1 MNTTLIHRSACP
13 RVSLEFTRIRYCEC
27 CGGKS
32 NMIINGHHACGKCLK
47 AGRVLR
53 MLEKEKAAR
62 EFSMHGTVV
71 FCNND
76 LPDGVVQ
83 AMTDKLINR

>member
-1 MNTTLIHRSACP
+1 MNTTLIHRSAKP
-13 RVSLEFTRIRYCEC
+13 RVSLEFTPIRKCEC
-27 CGGKS
+27 CGEHP
-32 NMIINGHHACGKCLK
+32 NMIVNGHHVCGKCLK

>member
-1 MNTTLIHRSACP
+1 MNTTLIHRSAKP
-13 RVSLEFTRIRYCEC
+13 RVSLEFTPIRKCEC
-27 CGGKS
+27 CGEHP
-32 NMIINGHHACGKCLK
+32 NMIVNGHHVCGKCLK

-76 LPDGVVQ
+76 LPTEVMD
-83 AMTDKLINR
+83 AMTARALNR

>member
-1 MNTTLIHRSACP
+1 MNTTLIHRSARP
-13 RVSLEFTRIRYCEC
+13 RISLVFTQVRHCEC
-27 CGGKS
+27 CDGKS
-32 NMIINGHHACGKCLK
+32 NMIVNGHHVCGKCLK

-76 LPDGVVQ
+76 LPD
-83 AMTDKLINR
+83 ACMEELTARTLKR